1 MPHRT
6 TALRTTALRLAAPVA
21 VLALALTACGG
32 GDDDSGADAKG
43 GATTEATTQA
53 SPSPSQPASGG
64 DMAQGESA
72 SGKVAEAPGEV
83 TYDVLAQKVE
93 VGTEAEAAKAV
104 ADAADAKGK
113 VLATAHI
120 KYTHQGGPALTEGSD
135 VHDGTT
141 VFADGQ
147 RGGVLIGAA
156 EDAPGCEDPYD
167 VESWKQGESHVF
179 CETYVIPA
187 GATSVEVHWSEEDGE
202 PYVWKFPQK

>member
-1 MPHRT
+1 MPHRK
-6 TALRTTALRLAAPVA
+6 TALRLASPVA

-43 GATTEATTQA
+43 GRAATA
-53 SPSPSQPASGG
+53 SPSPSAPASGG

-72 SGKVAEAPGEV
+72 TGKVAEDPGQV
-83 TYDVLAQKVE
+83 TYDVVAQKVE

-113 VLATAHI
+113 VLATAYVE
-120 KYTHQGGPALTEGSD
+120 YTHKSGPALTEGSD
-135 VHDGTT
+135 VHDATT

-147 RGGVLIGAA
+147 RGGVLIGAS

-167 VESWKQGESHVF
+167 VDSWKQGESHVF

-187 GATSVEVHWSEEDGE
+187 NATSVEVHWSEEDGE
-202 PYVWKFPQK
+202 PYVWTFPQK

>member
-1 MPHRT
+1 MPHRK
-6 TALRTTALRLAAPVA
+6 TALRLAAPVA

-43 GATTEATTQA
+43 GTAATA
-53 SPSPSQPASGG
+53 SPSPSAPTSGG

-72 SGKVAEAPGEV
+72 TGKVAEDPGQV
-83 TYDVLAQKVE
+83 TYDVVAQKVE

-113 VLATAHI
+113 VLATAYVE
-120 KYTHQGGPALTEGSD
+120 YTHKSGPALTEGSD
-135 VHDGTT
+135 VHDATT

-147 RGGVLIGAA
+147 RGGVLIGAS

-167 VESWKQGESHVF
+167 VDSWKQGESHVF

-187 GATSVEVHWSEEDGE
+187 NATSVEVHWSEEDGE
-202 PYVWKFPQK
+202 PYVWTFPQK

>member
-1 MPHRT
+1 MR
-6 TALRTTALRLAAPVA
+6 
-21 VLALALTACGG
+21 G
-32 GDDDSGADAKG
+32 GDDDSGTDAKG

-72 SGKVAEAPGEV
+72 SGKVAEGPGEV

-167 VESWKQGESHVF
+167 AESWKQGESHVF

>member
-1 MPHRT
+1 MPHRK
-6 TALRTTALRLAAPVA
+6 TALRLAAPVT

-32 GDDDSGADAKG
+32 GDDTDADAKSP
-43 GATTEATTQA
+43 ATTEA

-64 DMAQGESA
+64 DMATGESA
-72 SGKVAEAPGEV
+72 TGKVAEDPGEV
-83 TYDVLAQKVE
+83 TYEVLAQKVD
-93 VGTEAEAAKAV
+93 VGTEEEAAKAV

-120 KYTHQGGPALTEGSD
+120 KYTHKSGPALTEGSD
-135 VHDGTT
+135 VHDGAT

-147 RGGVLIGAA
+147 RGGVLIGAS

-187 GATSVEVHWSEEDGE
+187 GAASVEVHWSEEDGE

>member
-1 MPHRT
+1 MPHHK
-6 TALRTTALRLAAPVA
+6 TALRVAAPVA

-32 GDDDSGADAKG
+32 GDDADTDAKSP
-43 GATTEATTQA
+43 ASPEASA
-53 SPSPSQPASGG
+53 SPSQAASGG
-64 DMAQGESA
+64 ELATGESA
-72 SGKVAEAPGEV
+72 TGKVAEDPGEV
-83 TYDVLAQKVE
+83 TYEVVAQKVE

-113 VLATAHI
+113 VLAVAHV
-120 KYTHQGGPALTEGSD
+120 KYTHKSGPALTEGSD

-141 VFADGQ
+141 IFADGQ
-147 RGGVLIGAA
+147 RGGVLIGASD
-156 EDAPGCEDPYD
+156 DAPGCEDPYD

-187 GATSVEVHWSEEDGE
+187 NSTSVEVHWSEEDGE

>member
-1 MPHRT
+1 MPHRK
-6 TALRTTALRLAAPVA
+6 TALRLAAPVA

-32 GDDDSGADAKG
+32 GDDATDADAKSP
-43 GATTEATTQA
+43 ATTEA

-64 DMAQGESA
+64 DMAEGESA
-72 SGKVAEAPGEV
+72 TGKVAEDPGEV
-83 TYDVLAQKVE
+83 TYEVVAQKVE

-120 KYTHQGGPALTEGSD
+120 EYTHKSGPALTEGSD
-135 VHDGTT
+135 VHDGAT

-147 RGGVLIGAA
+147 RGGVLIGAS

-187 GATSVEVHWSEEDGE
+187 KATSVEVHWSEEDGE

>member
-1 MPHRT
+1 MPHHK
-6 TALRTTALRLAAPVA
+6 TALRLAAPVA

-32 GDDDSGADAKG
+32 GDDTDADAKG
-43 GATTEATTQA
+43 SSSPEAPA
-53 SPSPSQPASGG
+53 SPSEAASGG
-64 DMAQGESA
+64 DLATGESA
-72 SGKVAEAPGEV
+72 TGKVAEDPGEV
-83 TYDVLAQKVE
+83 TYEIVAQKVD

-113 VLATAHI
+113 VLATAHV
-120 KYTHQGGPALTEGSD
+120 KYTHKGGPALTDGSS

-147 RGGVLIGAA
+147 RGGVLIGAS

-167 VESWKQGESHVF
+167 VDSWKQGESHVF

-187 GATSVEVHWSEEDGE
+187 GATSVEVHWEEEDGE

>member
-1 MPHRT
+1 MPHRK
-6 TALRTTALRLAAPVA
+6 TALRLAAPVT

-32 GDDDSGADAKG
+32 GDDTDADAKSA
-43 GATTEATTQA
+43 ATTGA

-64 DMAQGESA
+64 DMATGESA
-72 SGKVAEAPGEV
+72 TGKVAEDPGEV
-83 TYDVLAQKVE
+83 TYEVLAQKVD

-113 VLATAHI
+113 VLATAHV
-120 KYTHQGGPALTEGSD
+120 KYTHKSGPALTEGSD
-135 VHDGTT
+135 VHDGAT

-147 RGGVLIGAA
+147 RGGVLIGAS

-187 GATSVEVHWSEEDGE
+187 GAAGVEVHWSEEDGE